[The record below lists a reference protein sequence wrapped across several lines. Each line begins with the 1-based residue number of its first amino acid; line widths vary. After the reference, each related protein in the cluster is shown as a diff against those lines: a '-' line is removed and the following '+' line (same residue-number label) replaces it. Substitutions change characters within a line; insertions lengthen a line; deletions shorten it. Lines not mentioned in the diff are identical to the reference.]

1 MAGVSRKDRRGL
13 ERPGRVTYLIVQCYH
28 IMFIVSHS
36 STKYHHNI
44 QLTTIYVE
52 YDGENPFERHG
63 DSWNRSGVREY
74 VEVE

>member
-1 MAGVSRKDRRGL
+1 MAGVSRKGGIRL
-13 ERPGRVTYLIVQCYH
+13 EQFERVIYLIVQCYH

-36 STKYHHNI
+36 STKYHPNI

-74 VEVE
+74 VEAE